1 MMDLVPVPEILA
13 AFVVS
18 VIAIAIRVA
27 WRAARGASRGRAET
41 VRHQATSGGEP
52 ERIRAR
58 LVASCV
64 LLVIVSVP
72 LILRLVPPN
81 GMYGFRTGA
90 TRSTPAI
97 WYQANAF
104 MGWALSI
111 AAIAS
116 ATLLVVLPMTAKR
129 WVLWAVFFAPLA
141 GAIVL
146 SFAYLQRL

>member
-1 MMDLVPVPEILA
+1 MDSVPVPEIFA
-13 AFVVS
+13 ALVVS
-18 VIAIAIRVA
+18 VVAIAIRFA
-27 WRAARGASRGRAET
+27 WRAGRA
-41 VRHQATSGGEP
+41 RWLRRAGIATHRAIDEREP

-64 LLVIVSVP
+64 LLVIISLP

-104 MGWALSI
+104 SGWALSI
-111 AAIAS
+111 AAVAS
-116 ATLLVVLPMTAKR
+116 ATLLMVLPATAKR
-129 WVLWAVFFAPLA
+129 WMLWAVFFGPVAA
-141 GAIVL
+141 AVVL
-146 SFAYLQRL
+146 SFAYLHTL